1 MALSRSVLITV
12 AAALALAACGQP
24 AEAPPSA
31 EPPVAAPPAPMPQPA
46 VALSALTEADI
57 SANPVAGELACS
69 FATEAGTMLLAK
81 GVVASTEPAQGLIK
95 AGGVV
100 ERLTAPGGFDG
111 MLKGASFTG
120 AGATVT
126 IAVTGPATGGGES
139 PPSPATLTYAG
150 ADGLSVTLP
159 GSWTCGP

>member
-1 MALSRSVLITV
+1 MALSRSVLITL

-31 EPPVAAPPAPMPQPA
+31 EPPVSAPPAPMPEPA
-46 VALSALTEADI
+46 AALSALTEADI
-57 SANPVAGELACS
+57 AANPVDGELACG

-81 GVVASTEPAQGLIK
+81 GVVASTEPAQGLVK
-95 AGGVV
+95 AVGVV

-111 MLKGASFTG
+111 MLKGATFTG
-120 AGATVT
+120 PASTVT
-126 IAVTGPATGGGES
+126 ITVTGPATVGGES
-139 PPSPATLTYAG
+139 PPRPATLTYAPANG
-150 ADGLSVTLP
+150 QGVTLP

>member
-1 MALSRSVLITV
+1 MALSRSVLITL

-31 EPPVAAPPAPMPQPA
+31 APPVAAPPAPMPETALA
-46 VALSALTEADI
+46 VSALTEADI
-57 SANPVAGELACS
+57 AANPIDGELACG
-69 FATEAGTMLLAK
+69 FATDAGTMLLAK
-81 GVVASTEPAQGLIK
+81 GIVASTEPAQGLTK

-100 ERLTAPGGFDG
+100 QRLTAPGGFDG

-139 PPSPATLTYAG
+139 PPSPANLTYAP
-150 ADGLSVTLP
+150 ADGQSVTLP